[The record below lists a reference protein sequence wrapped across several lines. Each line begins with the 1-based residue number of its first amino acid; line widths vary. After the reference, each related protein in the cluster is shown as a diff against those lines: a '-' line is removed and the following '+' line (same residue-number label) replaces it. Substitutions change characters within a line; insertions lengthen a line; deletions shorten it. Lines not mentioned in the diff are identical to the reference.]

1 VGLIARHLED
11 AGLPTLCMSAAYSIT
26 RSVNP
31 PRSVFLDFPLGQTCG
46 RPGDPQERRA
56 IMQTALEQTS
66 SLGPGDIF
74 RLPFPFADSDEW
86 KNTVMRPIQKPDGT
100 LEMNDFRTARLDS
113 PQYQSDADQG
123 AADPKCPSCVFIS
136 AD

>member
-1 VGLIARHLED
+1 VGLIARHLEA

-26 RSVNP
+26 RSVDP

-46 RPGDPQERRA
+46 RPDDPQERRE
-56 IMQTALEQTS
+56 IMQTALEQMS
-66 SLGPGDIF
+66 SLGPGEIF

-86 KNTVMRPIQKPDGT
+86 KNTVMRPVQNSDGT
-100 LEMNDFRTARLDS
+100 RQMNDFRTPRLDS
-113 PQYQSDADQG
+113 PQFQYDADRG

-136 AD
+136 KD

>member
-1 VGLIARHLED
+1 MGLIARHLEA

-46 RPGDPQERRA
+46 RPDDPQERRE
-56 IMQTALEQTS
+56 IMQTALEQMS
-66 SLGPGDIF
+66 SLGPGEIF

-86 KNTVMRPIQKPDGT
+86 KNTVMRPVQNSDGT
-100 LEMNDFRTARLDS
+100 RQMNDFRTPRLDS
-113 PQYQSDADQG
+113 PQFQYDADRG

-136 AD
+136 KD